1 MSDSQSPSCPTPVSP
16 ALLLRSRLNAFL
28 LVLVLM
34 LVATPALWAQ
44 PGQDHPDWVTTWSA
58 SPSTLPPIPQQEFP
72 QLDNQT
78 LRLIVRTS
86 AGGDALRL
94 RISNTHGSKPLV
106 IGGVSV
112 AGQEF
117 GSNILSIPGMSSK
130 AVTFSAAAS
139 FTVPIGA
146 VVISDPVEYAV
157 PQAGNLAVSIYLPT
171 ASGFLTSHFAA
182 LQTNFISAP
191 GNHLTGEF
199 PVAEEITY
207 SSLLTA
213 VDVVTSTPVRT
224 IVALG
229 DSITDGTGS
238 TVSANQRWPDHF
250 ARRLYA
256 DNTVPDHA
264 VAIAAIAGNRVT
276 TQSSPIFGENLQARF
291 ERDVLALSNVS
302 HIILLEGVN
311 DIGMSSR
318 LPPLISAGEIIS
330 GYRQVIA
337 RAHARGIKVYASTLL
352 PYEGAVYYTE
362 EGNAVRLEVN
372 EFIRNSGEFDAV
384 IEFESAV
391 ADPANPNRLR
401 AEFTQDNLHP
411 NDAGYEAMAAEI
423 PLELFR

>member
-1 MSDSQSPSCPTPVSP
+1 SQSPSCLTPDSP
-16 ALLLRSRLNAFL
+16 ALLLRNRLNAFL
-28 LVLVLM
+28 LALAL
-34 LVATPALWAQ
+34 LLPTAPALWAQ
-44 PGQDHPDWVTTWSA
+44 PGQDDPGWVTTWSA
-58 SPSTLPPIPQQEFP
+58 SPSTLPPAREQEFV
-72 QLDNQT
+72 QLENQT

-86 AGGDALRL
+86 AGGEALRL
-94 RISNTHGSKPLV
+94 RISNTHGTRPLV
-106 IGGVSV
+106 VGGVSV
-112 AGQEF
+112 ATQVF
-117 GSNILSIPGMSSK
+117 VSNVLGIPGMSSK

-139 FTVPIGA
+139 FTIPVGA
-146 VVISDPVEYAV
+146 VMISDPVEFAV
-157 PQAGNLAVSIYLPT
+157 PQTGNLAVSIYLPE
-171 ASGFLTSHFAA
+171 ASGFLTSHRAA

-191 GNHLTGEF
+191 GNFLSGDF
-199 PVAEEITY
+199 VVAEEITY

-213 VDVVTSTPVRT
+213 VDVVTSAPART

-238 TVSANQRWPDHF
+238 TDSANQRWPDHF
-250 ARRLYA
+250 TQRLYA
-256 DNTVPDHA
+256 DGSLPDYS
-264 VAIAAIAGNRVT
+264 VVIAAIAGNRVT
-276 TQSSPIFGENLQARF
+276 TQASPIFGENLQARF

-302 HIILLEGVN
+302 HIILLEGIN

-318 LPPLISAGEIIS
+318 LPPLISAGEIIN
-330 GYRQVIA
+330 GYRQIIA

-384 IEFESAV
+384 IEFEKVV

-411 NDAGYEAMAAEI
+411 NDAGYEAMAEVI